1 MDLAYQTIE
10 TAGAK
15 PRSASTALQL
25 SAVFGPVGLLYVS
38 APGALI
44 IAITALFIG
53 GVSWLAALAFAWC
66 ASMIWSLVCVGP
78 ANLHIERSRGLAS
91 PGVLQGE
98 APSAAP
104 GTSCQQQEVRHR
116 LGAPDGDE
124 ERVGDGQTWTYALS
138 SAPLTP
144 ETLLAFASLFPR
156 ASGDDARAALSV
168 RFGADG
174 RIEAIALRTGEDC

>member
-53 GVSWLAALAFAWC
+53 GVSWLAAFAFAWC

-91 PGVLQGE
+91 SGALQGE
-98 APSAAP
+98 APSASP
-104 GTSCQQQEVRHR
+104 GTPCPQQEVRHR
-116 LGAPDGDE
+116 LGAPDSDE
-124 ERVGDGQTWTYALS
+124 ERCGGQTWTYALS
-138 SAPLTP
+138 SAQLTP

-156 ASGDDARAALSV
+156 ASGDDASAALSV

-174 RIEAIALRTGEDC
+174 QIEAIALRTGEDR